1 MELLETETR
10 RKTKHKTVFVALVA
24 VTVLSLFL
32 RPEADCFAVE
42 GAPAPA
48 SVDAGKEPPV
58 IVQPPTKSPQSKPLV
73 HQRPLA
79 VSGKHLTTEDFG
91 KIVKFNA
98 SAFPYDGPIPEQNKD
113 FLDVVSGERRGHT
126 SPRGG
131 VLWADQT
138 YNKQDVLLY
147 VPKNF
152 DSSKPAVIIV
162 FFHGNLAML
171 ERDVK
176 FRQHVPRQ
184 LLESGLNA
192 VLVAPQLAVNAL
204 DSSAGHFWDADFF
217 RKFLDEAAEHLA
229 KMQGGSS
236 DQFKNLPVII
246 VAYSG
251 GYLPAIFSAQK
262 TSGAAQ
268 RIRGI
273 ILLDALFGE
282 FDKYADWIGDNRAN
296 AFFFSAYSPASA
308 AANESLCK
316 NLKTNGVRCERSFP
330 ATLQRGSIYFLAVGD
345 SSNHNDFVTHAWT
358 KFPLKDVLERVEG
371 YRRVPLKS
379 VPAVVGEERS
389 RELGHEK

>member
-1 MELLETETR
+1 MEFMETEPR
-10 RKTKHKTVFVALVA
+10 RKTQHKTVFVALLA
-24 VTVLSLFL
+24 VIVLSLFV
-32 RPEADCFAVE
+32 RPEADCFAAE
-42 GAPAPA
+42 GAPA
-48 SVDAGKEPPV
+48 SVDAGKQPPV
-58 IVQPPTKSPQSKPLV
+58 VVQPPGKPLL
-73 HQRPLA
+73 HRRPLA
-79 VSGKHLTTEDFG
+79 VSGKHLTAEGFG
-91 KIVKFNA
+91 KIVPFTA
-98 SAFPYDGPIPEQNKD
+98 SAFPYDGKIPDQDKD
-113 FLDVVSGERRGHT
+113 FLDVASGERRGHT

-147 VPKNF
+147 VPKSF

-162 FFHGNLAML
+162 FFHGNLATL

-229 KMQGGSS
+229 KMQGGSE
-236 DQFKNLPVII
+236 DKFKTSPVVI

-262 TSGAAQ
+262 NSGAAQ

-282 FDKYADWIGDNRAN
+282 FDKYADWISDNRAN

-308 AANESLCK
+308 AANESLFK
-316 NLKTNGVRCERSFP
+316 NLKTIDVRCERGFP
-330 ATLQRGSIYFLAVGD
+330 PTLQRGSIYFLAVGE
-345 SSNHNDFVTHAWT
+345 SANHNDFVTHAWT
-358 KFPLKDVLERVEG
+358 KYPLKDVLERVEG

-379 VPAVVGEERS
+379 APAVVGEERS
-389 RELGHEK
+389 REPGHEK